1 MEWPKLRFRPSPP
14 CLHRF
19 SVYQGH
25 VTAHIRRQF
34 ATTFPRVISFPS
46 VRVIH
51 SLVFIELWLCNEMK
65 KKKKG
70 LTFSIATKTKPKKK
84 NHQPTLAFKFDK
96 QLLDHFSFFSEA
108 ILSYS
113 TLAVLP

>member
-65 KKKKG
+65 KKKK
-70 LTFSIATKTKPKKK
+70 
-84 NHQPTLAFKFDK
+84 
-96 QLLDHFSFFSEA
+96 E
-108 ILSYS
+108 
-113 TLAVLP
+113 